1 MLQIELSSYSKKFLH
16 KNKTSNFQLVQKL
29 VAVIKKLATNPLPNG
44 CKKLTGYPF
53 YRIRLGKYR
62 IVYRYDEVILY
73 VTIIE
78 KRDKVY
84 QALLKISN

>member
-1 MLQIELSSYSKKFLH
+1 MLQIELSSYSKKFIK
-16 KNKTSNFQLVQKL
+16 KNKTSNFILVKKL
-29 VAVIKKLATNPLPNG
+29 VSIIKELATNPLPSG

-62 IVYRYDEVILY
+62 VVYRYDEKILY

-78 KRDKVY
+78 KRDKLY
-84 QALLKISN
+84 QALLKTST